1 MMKYDENVCQVYIM
15 IPSYALHVSCTLNLK
30 ISSPCFE
37 IRLASME

>member
-1 MMKYDENVCQVYIM
+1 MKYDEKVYIM
-15 IPSYALHVSCTLNLK
+15 IALHVSCTLNLK